1 MTTLDQC
8 LQNVLELPVAV
19 NERRQELWAQL
30 EQAYASSPPLPLT
43 KSFKRQAIADK
54 QASADNIVY
63 RLNSVARAF
72 HVTPAVL
79 VDFFGSQAILNR
91 NSLEYLRTLRNLR
104 PATTFLELLAAFE
117 RKRRFD
123 ELMAPAKALKQV
135 VQSLHPNAA
144 STRQSRKRAAA
155 TSASPLQG
163 SEIPP
168 AAAHPASAP
177 ELRESEASK
186 QGNFT
191 PKPATENTT
200 TAEQSAFAT
209 PRTSTTEPLKEADW
223 PQASPSLA
231 NSMPTFPT
239 PGPDQEPLRIQD
251 STILSTSPGRL
262 FDTSLSD
269 FDSTNTSGGLD
280 LTTFEEFLGSVNTS
294 STPHKPKTTVD
305 NMASHWATTHLQWAS
320 KRALS
325 RVEPDAALAPKRS
338 RHDPDAVGS
347 SGLSSLRV
355 PLEAIAESWHRLD
368 KDWLDDVIVNL
379 AISRLAT
386 VSVGTVDSLI
396 LSCPAQN
403 NTPTTL
409 QRLAPLRN
417 KDTILMT
424 FHTPQHWTLF
434 RFVKCT

>member
-19 NERRQELWAQL
+19 SERRQELWAQL

-43 KSFKRQAIADK
+43 KSFKVWIQETLRIETIDAYCAPRQRQAIADK

-91 NSLEYLRTLRNLR
+91 NPLDYLRTLRNLR

-135 VQSLHPNAA
+135 VQSRMYPELFDPLRGWFYYLDYHVHPTEPYSNNPASAVHPNAA

-209 PRTSTTEPLKEADW
+209 PRTSTPEPFKEADW

-231 NSMPTFPT
+231 NSMTTFPI

-262 FDTSLSD
+262 FDTSLGD

-280 LTTFEEFLGSVNTS
+280 LTTFEKFLGSVNTS

-379 AISRLAT
+379 AIS
-386 VSVGTVDSLI
+386 
-396 LSCPAQN
+396 
-403 NTPTTL
+403 
-409 QRLAPLRN
+409 
-417 KDTILMT
+417 
-424 FHTPQHWTLF
+424 
-434 RFVKCT
+434 